1 MAYKFKLPDI
11 GEGIVEAEI
20 VQWLIQEGDHVE
32 EDQPIVEV
40 LTDKATVE
48 IPSPLK
54 GTITKRIGEDGEVIG
69 VGATLVVIEEDPGQD
84 KTHLESTHSGTR
96 ATLPD
101 RQMKSGQSSALAT
114 PAVRRIA
121 NQLGIDL
128 NQIKGSG
135 SGGRITDD
143 DLDRYQESADENLK
157 RTEEGSSSGETET
170 TPYTGI
176 RRKVGDHL
184 MQSLKTAAHFTYVEE
199 VDATELVFLR
209 EQFLASNKDQNVRL
223 TYLPLLMKTAVK
235 GLKQHPLM
243 NASLDEEKGV
253 IHLKKF
259 YNIGIA
265 THTSEGLMVNVVR
278 DVDKKGVVELAREI
292 NQLTQAA
299 LKGQA
304 KLENLKDGTFT
315 ITSLGTLG
323 GIAATP
329 IINHPEVAV
338 LAVHRISQRP
348 VVRDDQVVIR
358 WMMNLS
364 LTSDHRVVDG
374 TVAAQFLH
382 SIIPLIEDPSW
393 LETELTPD
401 P

>member
-1 MAYKFKLPDI
+1 MAYEFKLPDI

-20 VQWLIQEGDHVE
+20 VHWLVQEGDHVE

-121 NQLGIDL
+121 NQIGIDL

-157 RTEEGSSSGETET
+157 RAEEGSSSGETET
-170 TPYTGI
+170 TPYTGV
-176 RRKVGDHL
+176 RRKIGDHL
-184 MQSLKTAAHFTYVEE
+184 IQSLKTAAHFTYVEE

-209 EQFLASNKDQNVRL
+209 EQFLTSNKEQNVRL
-223 TYLPLLMKTAVK
+223 TYLPLLMRTVVK

-243 NASLDEEKGV
+243 NASLEEEKGV

-265 THTSEGLMVNVVR
+265 THTPEGLMVNVVR

-292 NQLTQAA
+292 TQLTQAA

-393 LETELTPD
+393 LKTELTPD